1 MFHEMMVVLR
11 QSILN
16 VFLLL
21 WMPAMMTLFSC
32 GSGKAIRDGE
42 TAFALKKFQL
52 AVSLFGKE
60 YGASKDEEKRKRLSV
75 QIAETYRLIGEPGM
89 ALQWYK
95 KAAESGAGAEWLY
108 QAGLMQ
114 KQLEEY
120 ENAIQTFKA
129 YAKAYPEGETAARI
143 QIRACKS
150 ALDWKVRFSRTEL
163 SELKSLNSTYND
175 FAPVFYKGQL
185 FFSGSRKEA
194 TGDFLD
200 DWNGE
205 KFSDLFAAEKSGGKY
220 SQLSPLPAP
229 LNTAGHEA
237 SCTFGRDGNEIY
249 FTRVTPDAKGNVY
262 NAIYF
267 SQKNAAGEWDEPV
280 KMAFFADTIN
290 CGDPMLSADG
300 KQLFFV
306 SDAPGGFGNKDIY
319 YCNRTPGGWSAAVN
333 AGTFVNTA
341 GNERYPSVQTDG
353 VLYFSS
359 DGLAGMGG
367 LDLYRAVKDKN
378 IWRNPENLLPPF
390 NSGADDFG
398 ISFDKYS
405 AAGKLDSVLRSGY
418 FSSARKG
425 GTGGDD
431 IYRFEEKVKNQYILV
446 GFLKEKKYKEEGK
459 PDIGW
464 DGFLALPGGR
474 IELRDV
480 QTDSLIAINASD
492 GKGEFS
498 FKLQP
503 NRDYRVNAA
512 KNGYFSGYS
521 LVSTKGKR
529 SADSLTITIRTEIEV
544 ERIFPSREVVIPNIY
559 YDYDK
564 ASLRA
569 ESMQVLDSLLI
580 FFKRNKGLTIE
591 IGSHTDSRGSDEYNE
606 TLSQARAESVVSYL
620 ISKGLAAESL
630 QAKGYGESRPVNA
643 CINEVICSEEEHQ
656 KNRRTTFRVVGMD
669 MQIQSV
675 EPTDVR
681 VVPKPLEEDELK

>member
-1 MFHEMMVVLR
+1 MKTMIFSRLWV
-11 QSILN
+11 LN
-16 VFLLL
+16 VLVLL
-21 WMPAMMTLFSC
+21 WIPAQMALVSC

-42 TAFALKKFQL
+42 TAYALKKFQL

-60 YGASKDEEKRKRLSV
+60 YGATKDEEKRKRLSV
-75 QIAETYRLIGEPGM
+75 QIAETYRLIGEPAM

-95 KAAESGAGAEWLY
+95 KAAEIGAGPQWLY
-108 QAGLMQ
+108 LAGLMQ

-120 ENAIQTFKA
+120 ENAIQTFKT
-129 YAKAYPEGETAARI
+129 YAKAFPEGETAARI

-150 ALDWKVRFSRTEL
+150 AIDWKLRFSRTEV

-175 FAPVFYKGQL
+175 FAPLTYKGQL
-185 FFSGSRKEA
+185 YFSGSRKEA

-205 KFSDLFAAEKSGGKY
+205 KFSDLFVAEKSNGKY
-220 SQLSPLPAP
+220 SQISPLPAP

-237 SCTFGRDGNEIY
+237 SCTFGREGNEIY
-249 FTRVTPDAKGNVY
+249 FTRVIPNAKGNVF

-267 SQKNAAGEWDEPV
+267 SQKNASGEWEEPV
-280 KMAFFADTIN
+280 KMAFFADTVN

-319 YCNRTPGGWSAAVN
+319 YCNRTPGGWSAPVN

-341 GNERYPSVQTDG
+341 GNERYPSLQADG

-367 LDLYRAVKDKN
+367 LDLYRASKDKS

-390 NSGADDFG
+390 NSGADDFA
-398 ISFDKYS
+398 ISFDKYVPS
-405 AAGKLDSVLRSGY
+405 GKLDSVLRSGY
-418 FSSARKG
+418 FASSRKG

-431 IYRFEEKVKNQYILV
+431 LYRFEEKIKNQFILV
-446 GFLKEKKYKEEGK
+446 GFLKEKKYLEEGK
-459 PDIGW
+459 PEMGW
-464 DGFLALPGGR
+464 DGYAALPGGR
-474 IELRDV
+474 IELRDL
-480 QTDSLIAINASD
+480 QTDSLLAVNASD

-498 FKLQP
+498 FKLQA

-512 KNGYFSGYS
+512 KNGYFSGFS

-529 SADSLTITIRTEIEV
+529 SADSLTITIRTEIEL

-569 ESMQVLDSLLI
+569 ESMAVLDSLLL
-580 FFKRNKGLTIE
+580 FFNRNKGLTVE
-591 IGSHTDSRGSDEYNE
+591 IGSHTDSRGSDEYNA
-606 TLSQARAESVVSYL
+606 TLSQARAESVVNYL
-620 ISKGLAAESL
+620 ISKGLEAGSL
-630 QAKGYGESRPVNA
+630 QAKGYGESNPVNG
-643 CINEVICSEEEHQ
+643 CINGLNCSEEEHQ
-656 KNRRTTFRVVGMD
+656 KNRRTTFRVVGMN

-681 VVPKPLEEDELK
+681 VVPKPQEEDELK